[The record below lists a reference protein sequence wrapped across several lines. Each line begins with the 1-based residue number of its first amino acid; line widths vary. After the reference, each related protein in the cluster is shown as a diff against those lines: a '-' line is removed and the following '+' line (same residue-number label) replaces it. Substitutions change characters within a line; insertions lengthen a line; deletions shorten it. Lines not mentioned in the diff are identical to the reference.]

1 VFRAGQAV
9 VVDGAATRTA
19 IHAAVSG
26 NRFSHPAPARMT
38 LILSAVL
45 VLLLGAAACALPL
58 RNNTRA
64 AIGVGSQAA
73 ATALVLATVMPVLLG
88 GDTLLGELAWAY
100 PVGTL
105 RVRLDALGAFFLA
118 WSLPMTL
125 VGSLYAVGY
134 LRPYFTTRRHLGV
147 HFALLNLTS
156 LSFILVYT
164 GEHALI
170 FLLGWEIAALAAW
183 LLVIW
188 DYTNQKVRFAGFN
201 YLVSTHIGLIFLVA
215 AVMILYTHS
224 QSWDLH
230 TFGQWLGANP
240 GAERNLVFLLLV
252 TSFGLK
258 SAFFPFHS
266 WLPRAHA
273 AAPAHVSALMSGVI
287 HKAGLYALMR
297 FILLIGRPDEWMGW
311 FLIGFSALS
320 AVIGALYTV
329 GQRDLKRL
337 LGYSSTENV
346 GIAGIGLGIGCLGL
360 AWGDTTMVALGVAG
374 GLLHVL
380 NHAFFKCQLFY
391 AAGAVYQAARTVDM
405 EKLGGISRLMP
416 WTALAFLVGGV
427 AISALPPLNG
437 FTSEFVIYSGL
448 FPGPAVAPW
457 ARVALCAGAAL
468 LAFVGAVSALSITRA
483 FGVVFLGTAR
493 DTSVRPPAEVS
504 GWMLWPMG
512 LHAAGVI
519 VLGVAPAL
527 GFMLVREPAAI
538 AVKLLPGAGAAA
550 ALQPIAD
557 TLGHIGLVSGLL
569 AAAIALLLWGRRAF
583 GGGNP
588 AAHVTWG
595 CGYGAPNARMQY
607 TGASFSTDFSAR
619 FGAVMVLLRREKA
632 PDGYFPTDGHLIT
645 DCVDA
650 VERKLYT
657 VIRHGDDSAGRLSEH
672 LREDD
677 PRVAFAAALVALVA
691 GVALVAWAGGPP
703 R

>member
-1 VFRAGQAV
+1 M
-9 VVDGAATRTA
+9 
-19 IHAAVSG
+19 S
-26 NRFSHPAPARMT
+26 S
-38 LILSAVL
+38 LIAAVL
-45 VLLLGAAACALPL
+45 VLLLGAAGCLLPL
-58 RNNTRA
+58 RNRTRA
-64 AIGVGSQAA
+64 GVGVLSQVI
-73 ATALVLATVMPVLLG
+73 ATGLVVSTVTPILLG
-88 GDTLLGELAWAY
+88 GAPLTAELAWAY
-100 PVGTL
+100 PVGAL

-125 VGSLYAVGY
+125 LGSIYAIGY
-134 LRPYFTTRRHLGV
+134 LRPYFDTKRHLGL
-147 HFALLNLTS
+147 HYALLNLTS
-156 LSFILVYT
+156 LSFVLVYT
-164 GEHALI
+164 GDHALV

-215 AVMILYTHS
+215 AFMILYTHTA
-224 QSWDLH
+224 SWEMGS
-230 TFGQWLGANP
+230 FGQWLRGHA

-287 HKAGLYALMR
+287 HKAGLYALVR
-297 FILLIGRPDEWMGW
+297 FVFLIGLPDEWMGW

-346 GIAGIGLGIGCLGL
+346 GIAGIGFGIGCLGL
-360 AWGDTTMVALGVAG
+360 AWGNTALVALGFAG

-391 AAGAVYQAARTVDM
+391 AAGAVYQATHTVDM
-405 EKLGGISRLMP
+405 EKLGGLSRLMP
-416 WTALAFLVGGV
+416 WTALSFLLGGV

-448 FPGPAVAPW
+448 FTGEPIAAW
-457 ARVALCAGAAL
+457 AKVALGVGGAV

-483 FGVVFLGTAR
+483 FGVVFLGGPR
-493 DTSVRPPAEVS
+493 DASVHPPNEVS
-504 GWMLWPMG
+504 RWMLLPMG
-512 LHAAGVI
+512 VHALGVI
-519 VLGVAPAL
+519 VLGVLPGL
-527 GFMLVREPAAI
+527 GFMLVRGPTALALAALPAPSAD
-538 AVKLLPGAGAAA
+538 
-550 ALQPIAD
+550 ALQPVAD
-557 TLGHIGLVSGLL
+557 SLAHIGMISGTLALVI
-569 AAAIALLLWGRRAF
+569 AALVWLRMRAVRRPNTPA
-583 GGGNP
+583 P
-588 AAHVTWG
+588 AAVGTWG
-595 CGYGAPNARMQY
+595 CAYGATNPRMQY
-607 TGASFSTDFSAR
+607 TGASFSSDFSAR
-619 FGAVMVLLRREKA
+619 FNGVVVTLRRQKA
-632 PDGYFPTDGHLIT
+632 PLGYFPDDGYLIT

-650 VERKLYT
+650 VERRLFS
-657 VIRHGDDSAGRLSEH
+657 VIKHGDASAAELSSK

-677 PRVAFAAALVALVA
+677 PRIAFAAALVAIVVMSGLIV
-691 GVALVAWAGGPP
+691 LAGGPLP
-703 R
+703 

>member
-1 VFRAGQAV
+1 MNSLISAV
-9 VVDGAATRTA
+9 V
-19 IHAAVSG
+19 
-26 NRFSHPAPARMT
+26 
-38 LILSAVL
+38 
-45 VLLLGAAACALPL
+45 VLLLGAAACLLPL
-58 RNNTRA
+58 RNRTRA
-64 AIGVGSQAA
+64 GIGVVSQAV
-73 ATALVLATVMPVLLG
+73 ATALVVFTVTPVLLG
-88 GDTLLGELAWAY
+88 GAPLTAELPWAY

-125 VGSLYAVGY
+125 LGSIYAVGY
-134 LRPYFTTRRHLGV
+134 LRPFFETRRNLGL
-147 HFALLNLTS
+147 HYALLNLTS
-156 LSFILVYT
+156 LSFVLVYT
-164 GEHALI
+164 GDHALV

-215 AVMILYTHS
+215 AFMILYTHTA
-224 QSWDLH
+224 SWELGS
-230 TFGQWLGANP
+230 FGQWLQGNP
-240 GAERNLVFLLLV
+240 GSDRALVFVLLV

-287 HKAGLYALMR
+287 HKAGLYALLR
-297 FILLIGRPDEWMGW
+297 FVLLIGRPDEWMGW

-360 AWGDTTMVALGVAG
+360 AWGNTALVALGFAG

-391 AAGAVYQAARTVDM
+391 AAGAVYQATHTVDM
-405 EKLGGISRLMP
+405 ERLGGLSRLMP
-416 WTALAFLVGGV
+416 WTALCFLLGGV

-448 FPGPAVAPW
+448 FTGEPIAVW
-457 ARVALCAGAAL
+457 AKVALAAGGAV

-483 FGVVFLGTAR
+483 FGVVFLGGPR
-493 DTSVRPPAEVS
+493 DASVHQPTEVS
-504 GWMLWPMG
+504 RWMLLPMG
-512 LHAAGVI
+512 VHSLGVV
-519 VLGVAPAL
+519 VLGVLPGL
-527 GFMLVREPAAI
+527 GFMLVRGPTALALAGLPNTGADVLQPVADSLARIGVISGALALVVGGLIGWRLLVLRRHRPASPAAP
-538 AVKLLPGAGAAA
+538 VG
-550 ALQPIAD
+550 
-557 TLGHIGLVSGLL
+557 
-569 AAAIALLLWGRRAF
+569 
-583 GGGNP
+583 
-588 AAHVTWG
+588 TWG
-595 CGYGAPNARMQY
+595 CAYGAPNARMQY
-607 TGASFSTDFSAR
+607 TGSSFSSDFSAR
-619 FGAVMVLLRREKA
+619 FRAVMVMLRRQKT
-632 PDGYFPTDGHLIT
+632 PQGYFPDDSYLIT
-645 DCVDA
+645 NCVDA
-650 VERKLYT
+650 VERRLFS
-657 VIRHGDDSAGRLSEH
+657 VITHGDASAGELSGK

-677 PRVAFAAALVALVA
+677 PRIAFAAALVAIVLMAGLV
-691 GVALVAWAGGPP
+691 VLAGGPLP
-703 R
+703 